1 MKPIILLL
9 GLFLITGSESD
20 QKQVCDL
27 PGQIAGWD
35 IRRCGC
41 CEGWIIIVND
51 QKFLADSI
59 PNAKVILGPVENRV
73 YPIPVYLSYKREIR
87 CRNRI
92 VITCIQKR
100 N

>member
-9 GLFLITGSESD
+9 VLYSITGSGSN

-27 PGQIAGWD
+27 PGQITGWD
-35 IRRCGC
+35 TTRCGC

-51 QKFLADSI
+51 HRFLADSI

-73 YPIPVYLSYKREIR
+73 YPIPVYISYKPEKHCI
-87 CRNRI
+87 NRI

-100 N
+100 K